1 LPRAQADPR
10 PAGRPF
16 ADVSRL
22 EDRLAWGGSDLDHFN
37 SAVRPVLVRLADE
50 RLQRHGVTRQSHPES
65 ARQLLGEQLWR
76 LADDPAPAS
85 TASTAST
92 ASPDRAARLK
102 EPGPTPAQ
110 LAPLVE
116 RLEAL

>member
-1 LPRAQADPR
+1 
-10 PAGRPF
+10 
-16 ADVSRL
+16 VSRL
-22 EDRLAWGGSDLDHFN
+22 EDRLAWGGSDLDRFS

-50 RLQRHGVTRQSHPES
+50 RLQRHGITRQSHPES

-76 LADDPAPAS
+76 LATDAAPADR
-85 TASTAST
+85 TGR
-92 ASPDRAARLK
+92 SP

-116 RLEAL
+116 RLESL